1 VRRLAIGAA
10 MVAVLAGEATLLSAG
25 PAALIHRT
33 HHTLSGELV
42 DYDPT
47 TRVLTLKVKSG
58 ARTFHVAED
67 AQAWVGQ
74 ESLPIAGLASRKGT
88 RATVTYTDKGGEK
101 TTRTIRFTAAPR

>member
-1 VRRLAIGAA
+1 VGAVVLAL
-10 MVAVLAGEATLLSAG
+10 LAGEAPLLSAG
-25 PAALIHRT
+25 PATLIHRI

-58 ARTFHVAED
+58 ARAFQVTED

-74 ESLPIAGLASRKGT
+74 ESLPIAGLARLKGT